1 MAKFYDYFSHFV
13 SDEDLALIGS
23 GVITRFT
30 VYKGDRRLELGLH
43 LDKII
48 SYDVIK
54 RCQTGI
60 ENALEL

>member
-13 SDEDLALIGS
+13 SDEDLALIGG

-48 SYDVIK
+48 
-54 RCQTGI
+54 T
-60 ENALEL
+60 